1 MPDYFIY
8 TFIFEKEEYIQL
20 EGLEKY
26 FLLLMYS
33 NTDNENRL
41 IKSQES
47 ISELANTSKYVLSR
61 KKRTF
66 KDLELIDEINRN
78 NIIMTIPSS
87 VHKVEKIEVN
97 SELIDGRYRKL
108 KSGSKLFYI
117 YCMYLQKQSG
127 QEFNIY
133 SNEEIKKPFTGS
145 INTIKKY
152 CNELEKVG
160 LLEKVRTG
168 ISNSYHFKEIV

>member
-8 TFIFEKEEYIQL
+8 TFLFEKEEYIQL

-26 FLLLMYS
+26 LLLLMYS
-33 NTDNENRL
+33 NTDDENRL
-41 IKSQES
+41 LKNQES

-66 KDLELIDEINRN
+66 KDLELIEEINKN
-78 NIIMTIPSS
+78 NLIMTIPSS

-97 SELIDGRYRKL
+97 RELIDGKYRNL

-117 YCMYLQKQSG
+117 YCMYLQKLSE
-127 QEFNIY
+127 QEYNVY

-152 CNELEKVG
+152 CNDLEKVG
-160 LLEKVRTG
+160 LLKKVRTG
-168 ISNSYHFKEIV
+168 VSNSYHFKEII